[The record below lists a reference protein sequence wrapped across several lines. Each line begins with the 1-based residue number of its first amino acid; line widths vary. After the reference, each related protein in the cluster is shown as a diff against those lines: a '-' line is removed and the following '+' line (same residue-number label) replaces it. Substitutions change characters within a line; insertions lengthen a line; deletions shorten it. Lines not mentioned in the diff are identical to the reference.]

1 MKTCIAILTFAG
13 VAFCAHAETKHD
25 KDIAACNKA
34 ADAAIAKA
42 KLKHPLDAEEIR
54 KTEVNKCMHGRS
66 YAVGKI
72 RDK

>member
-1 MKTCIAILTFAG
+1 MRLAILLL
-13 VAFCAHAETKHD
+13 AFIALSVYAAETKHD

-42 KLKHPLDAEEIR
+42 KLKHPLDVEKIR

-72 RDK
+72 REK